1 MSIFYV
7 QEFGTSNGMVVE
19 LVHQKD
25 NDVILRCVKDDFTF
39 AVSKKNFLK
48 FYSDFDTHEEYGFNP
63 TKRSVED
70 LKVADLDKVK

>member
-7 QEFGTSNGMVVE
+7 QEFGTSRGMVVE
-19 LVHQKD
+19 LIHQKD

-48 FYSDFDTHEEYGFNP
+48 FYSDFDVHEEYKFNP
-63 TKRSVED
+63 TKRDIDNLET
-70 LKVADLDKVK
+70 ANLDKVK